1 MFLFP
6 NYFKYLDVNFVS
18 SKLRKLEPQV
28 LLEDVEA
35 LVLDPDVSYTCLRGG
50 EVTGNGVVGL
60 VVLGHVP
67 TT

>member
-6 NYFKYLDVNFVS
+6 NYFKYLDVDFVS
-18 SKLRKLEPQV
+18 SKLRKFKPQA

-35 LVLDPDVSYTCLRGG
+35 LVLDPNVSYTGLRSG